1 MTISR
6 KELVQ
11 RGNATRNGVGELLD
25 LEDDTGLQEG
35 SFGSNMQGSWPIRQV
50 LSKITIMY
58 FTEEHPL

>member
-35 SFGSNMQGSWPIRQV
+35 SFSSNMQGSWPIRQV
-50 LSKITIMY
+50 LSKIIIMY